1 MELNIA
7 KIKDGIFIGDKFAGT
22 TLSILV
28 QFKISHIINT
38 CGNQILYNLENTG
51 IKYLTYNWP
60 ENPSN
65 NMVIIKDEISKKIL
79 HFIDNSL
86 LKGSGIMIFSLKGQ
100 NRACVAVIIYLMKK
114 YNWSLKKCREYLASK
129 KKDVRITKNFLNQ
142 LIHFEERLTKKYN
155 NILTND
161 WSNIKIK
168 DSDELLMNNT
178 YLNEK
183 ENTKKNYLLKKNKEN
198 SQNDKI
204 DENKEK
210 RHIEWADY
218 KNPENFGKN
227 WLIIK
232 TDINQDLFFKKKVKS
247 ITNHIK
253 MKPAKSCI
261 KYNGVSNELYNY
273 KNIYFIEEKKEE
285 KDKLRSSNKQIL
297 KNTFL
302 VNDNHKKLRK
312 LTYDNKD
319 NNNYNLKKNYID
331 NHINRIIIDSEKK
344 IDLQNDNNDIIN
356 NNNNIKINNIENEKN
371 NNIKIMNNSMDKD
384 DIKNNNI
391 NNILPISDDKS
402 QIQHNFINLNKNYN
416 NNNLIMS
423 QKEIN
428 NFMNVNKYALYLEN
442 SDKIKN
448 EKRTSAKKLKRKN
461 NSKLV
466 ENKKYYLGQ
475 SNSTKFKENEK
486 DIIIPKINKNN
497 TQQTLNYEYNLNFHT
512 NKMFIRS
519 LMNNQE
525 IKNNI
530 NNARINNSYNKK
542 NQRNSIEIKNN
553 KLFISNDYNINNN
566 KNALIFNQFNSY
578 NFKPSGPIKINNNLL
593 YKISNSADKNNN
605 NFIDANNVIFNN
617 INKKESLS
625 KGINNSY
632 TSSKKIYNHNNRP
645 LSAQRSNNNFNFN
658 NSNGFSSKN
667 MNMIELGG
675 PKKRMPSPMTS
686 QFSLMKN
693 INNSNKNFNN
703 RYNISNQTNKVG
715 IGKKSYQKK

>member
-65 NMVIIKDEISKKIL
+65 NMVLIKDEISKKIL

-114 YNWSLKKCREYLASK
+114 YNWSLKKCREYLESK

-155 NILTND
+155 NILIND

-198 SQNDKI
+198 NQNDKV

-261 KYNGVSNELYNY
+261 KYNGVSNELYNN
-273 KNIYFIEEKKEE
+273 KNIYFIEEKKE

-302 VNDNHKKLRK
+302 VNDNRKKLRK

-356 NNNNIKINNIENEKN
+356 NNNININNIENEKN
-371 NNIKIMNNSMDKD
+371 YNIKIINNSMDKD
-384 DIKNNNI
+384 MKNNNI

-402 QIQHNFINLNKNYN
+402 QIQNNFINLNKNYN
-416 NNNLIMS
+416 NNNLIM
-423 QKEIN
+423 
-428 NFMNVNKYALYLEN
+428 
-442 SDKIKN
+442 
-448 EKRTSAKKLKRKN
+448 
-461 NSKLV
+461 
-466 ENKKYYLGQ
+466 
-475 SNSTKFKENEK
+475 
-486 DIIIPKINKNN
+486 
-497 TQQTLNYEYNLNFHT
+497 
-512 NKMFIRS
+512 
-519 LMNNQE
+519 
-525 IKNNI
+525 
-530 NNARINNSYNKK
+530 
-542 NQRNSIEIKNN
+542 
-553 KLFISNDYNINNN
+553 
-566 KNALIFNQFNSY
+566 
-578 NFKPSGPIKINNNLL
+578 
-593 YKISNSADKNNN
+593 
-605 NFIDANNVIFNN
+605 
-617 INKKESLS
+617 
-625 KGINNSY
+625 
-632 TSSKKIYNHNNRP
+632 
-645 LSAQRSNNNFNFN
+645 
-658 NSNGFSSKN
+658 
-667 MNMIELGG
+667 
-675 PKKRMPSPMTS
+675 
-686 QFSLMKN
+686 
-693 INNSNKNFNN
+693 
-703 RYNISNQTNKVG
+703 
-715 IGKKSYQKK
+715 